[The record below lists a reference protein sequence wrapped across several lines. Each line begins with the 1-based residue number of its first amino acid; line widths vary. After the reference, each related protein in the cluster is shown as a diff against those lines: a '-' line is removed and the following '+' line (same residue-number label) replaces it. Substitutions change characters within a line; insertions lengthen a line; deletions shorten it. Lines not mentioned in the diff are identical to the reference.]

1 MSYSGPI
8 IDAHHHLWDLSL
20 GRHPWITG
28 AGVAALGD
36 VAYLRRDYGLAELR
50 ADMEGQG
57 VVGSVHVEALWDR
70 ARDPVEETRWLEGL
84 ARPVGL
90 PPGIAARYVASVP
103 LGRPGAAEILS
114 RQLAASPRVVG
125 LRETVRWHPDPA
137 RRWTDRDW
145 LNDPDWCRD
154 LRLLRPPS
162 CSNDGLLLELLMNPY
177 QAADLARLAAA
188 EPDQIFV
195 VNHCASPVDRDA
207 AGLARWLAGLDAMAA
222 RPNIAIKLSNASAY
236 SAGTSTEALAAVVAP
251 ILERFGPARCLFGT
265 DYPVAR
271 RTMRYHE
278 ICDAMRAIL
287 APLTPAEQRAVFHDN
302 AARLYRFPR
311 QD

>member
-125 LRETVRWHPDPA
+125 LRETVRWRTSPA
-137 RRWTDRDW
+137 
-145 LNDPDWCRD
+145 
-154 LRLLRPPS
+154 S
-162 CSNDGLLLELLMNPY
+162 S
-177 QAADLARLAAA
+177 
-188 EPDQIFV
+188 
-195 VNHCASPVDRDA
+195 ASPANCSSTPSRMCPTSRSA
-207 AGLARWLAGLDAMAA
+207 SISTPPRTAR
-222 RPNIAIKLSNASAY
+222 S
-236 SAGTSTEALAAVVAP
+236 
-251 ILERFGPARCLFGT
+251 
-265 DYPVAR
+265 
-271 RTMRYHE
+271 
-278 ICDAMRAIL
+278 
-287 APLTPAEQRAVFHDN
+287 
-302 AARLYRFPR
+302 
-311 QD
+311 